1 MSYSFPQY
9 NNFTPSE
16 NYKTPY
22 PNIPNQFAGSSR
34 PFGGQQDTMSPSPD
48 SNGSLHS
55 DGMISPSLDPFFQ
68 QRPANSPILMQQE
81 HEPMGGNGL
90 LSAYMRLEEQV
101 KASPNPVGLSTLP
114 PQSLPVTLKAK
125 EISVPSYNRADF
137 PSKFIWTKEDWKKLQ
152 EKPSTQLEKSH
163 PLRFVVDK
171 SNRPIPLERV
181 TAIRTTSRRVFVDIW
196 NINEAPKS
204 WGAASGSASKLYY
217 REMVTFF
224 PELGYCDGNWKCD
237 AIATASYTSWRKN
250 HINRLDREGTCKPK
264 AEDII
269 DFDSLETL
277 DSDDAEDTDTKT
289 NINTKTTKRQT
300 RDSEP
305 LDIRSNSSKKR
316 KSSETSTTESASPSL
331 PVSEVMDSTSQSLVP
346 DGNTPPDSPT
356 SNDHPISTI
365 AEPHTAGSS
374 KETTTSSAPA
384 RFRARPLKFANP
396 LTTVEPTNANRPPI
410 IQPSSSEVQ
419 HTAPADEP
427 ITTQPTSEPMPSI
440 VPTPEHSPDGSVI
453 ISDVHAPATVQVAAD
468 PMPTPSTTSDMVP
481 PLDASTSKPLNV
493 LAKKSRKMQI
503 GKAQN
508 GRNLCAREW
517 LTRNKTGSAA
527 EFKIH
532 YDGLSGAQKKSYDE
546 LATTKRVNGPVS
558 DITLLPTSCD
568 LAVS

>member
-9 NNFTPSE
+9 NNFTPLE

-22 PNIPNQFAGSSR
+22 PNIPNQFAGSSH

-90 LSAYMRLEEQV
+90 LSAYMAAYTKLAE
-101 KASPNPVGLSTLP
+101 SLSLTLDPVGLSTLP
-114 PQSLPVTLKAK
+114 PQSLPVMLKAK
-125 EISVPSYNRADF
+125 EISVPFYNCADF

-152 EKPSTQLEKSH
+152 EKPLTQLEKLH
-163 PLRFVVDK
+163 PLHFVVDK

-181 TAIRTTSRRVFVDIW
+181 TAICTTSRRVFVDIW

-204 WGAASGSASKLYY
+204 WGAASGFASKLYY
-217 REMVTFF
+217 QEMVTFF
-224 PELGYCDGNWKCD
+224 PELGYCDGNWKCN

-269 DFDSLETL
+269 NFDGLKTL
-277 DSDDAEDTDTKT
+277 DSDDAEGTDTKT
-289 NINTKTTKRQT
+289 NINTKTTKWRT
-300 RDSEP
+300 RDLEP

-356 SNDHPISTI
+356 SNGRPISTI

-374 KETTTSSAPA
+374 KETTTSSTPA
-384 RFRARPLKFANP
+384 R
-396 LTTVEPTNANRPPI
+396 
-410 IQPSSSEVQ
+410 

-427 ITTQPTSEPMPSI
+427 ITTQPTSEPTPSI
-440 VPTPEHSPDGSVI
+440 VLTPEHSPDCSAIV
-453 ISDVHAPATVQVAAD
+453 SDVHTPATIQVAAD
-468 PMPTPSTTSDMVP
+468 LMPTPSSEYHHMTGQPTQLQLLPTSTSDTVP

-508 GRNLCAREW
+508 GHNLCAHEW

-532 YDGLSGAQKKSYDE
+532 YDGLPGAQKKSYDE
-546 LATTKRVNGPVS
+546 LATTKWVNGPVS
-558 DITLLPTSCD
+558 DITLLLTSCD